1 MTSERAFD
9 IVVIGAGI
17 SGIYAAKFYLDVHP
31 QCHLVIL
38 DRDTCVG
45 GVWNSRRG
53 YDSFWTQ
60 WTVGTAE
67 FSDLPMTRPPEE
79 DVYYEFFKAKYTTKY
94 LEDYVDTHRYG
105 DTTLRD
111 RIKLST
117 EVRSLLRKD
126 GKWMI
131 ETVDV
136 VSGASDTWQ
145 TTKRIV
151 ASGLNSI
158 PNMPSLPGKEL
169 LQGPILHQN
178 DFGSSKVL
186 TSPDIQKITV
196 LGAGK
201 SSADM
206 VYSAVKAGKTVS
218 WIIKASD
225 TNGPGFLLSPK
236 GKGPYKNAFEV
247 GLTRITATFVPSFL
261 NGNSWWT
268 WFLHSTKYGVKMMN
282 AFWGAV
288 DNETRKDANFNG
300 RKNLQ
305 GFEKLNP
312 QSPIFWQNCTGGL
325 LHQVDFFD
333 VIAEKVRIYCAD
345 IASIKEHKILL
356 EDGNAVSADAILC
369 GTGWVPSLQ
378 FFTEDQKISLG
389 LPHLPSSEH
398 EEHQDQWKQLT
409 SEADQKVVSRFPQLE
424 NLPPHYC
431 RLVTHTPYRLYKHI
445 APLLTSDSEIDR
457 NSIVFIGQ
465 VSVGDYFP
473 VVQCQSMWAT
483 AYLDGKLAL
492 PPSQEQQK
500 EVALF
505 TAWNSRR
512 YLSSGDEGNNMTFE
526 LVRYCDSLLQDL
538 GLKSHRRGWFKD
550 LFAPFVASN
559 FAGLKDEY
567 LRKYGSDETKG
578 A

>member
-1 MTSERAFD
+1 MTSEGIFD
-9 IVVIGAGI
+9 IVIIGAGI
-17 SGIYAAKFYLDVHP
+17 SGIHAAKFYLDIHL
-31 QCHLVIL
+31 QCRLVIL
-38 DRDTCVG
+38 DRDPCVG
-45 GVWNSRRG
+45 GVWNFRRG

-79 DVYYEFFKAKYTTKY
+79 DVYYEFFKTKYTTEY

-131 ETVDV
+131 ETVDL

-145 TTKRIV
+145 TTKLIV

-158 PNMPSLPGKEL
+158 PNMPLLPGKDL
-169 LQGPILHQN
+169 FQGPILHQN

-186 TSPDIQKITV
+186 TSPDIQETTV

-218 WIIKASD
+218 WIIKTSD

-236 GKGPYKNAFEV
+236 GKGPYKNAFE
-247 GLTRITATFVPSFL
+247 
-261 NGNSWWT
+261 WT

-282 AFWGAV
+282 AFWSAV
-288 DNETRKDANFNG
+288 DNETRKDADFNG

-312 QSPIFWQNCTGGL
+312 QSPMFWQNCTGGL
-325 LHQVDFFD
+325 LHQVDLFD
-333 VIAEKVRIYCAD
+333 AIAEKVRIYCAD
-345 IASIKEHKILL
+345 IASIEEHKILL
-356 EDGNAVSADAILC
+356 KDGNAVPADAILC

-378 FFTEDQKISLG
+378 FFTEDQKKSLG

-398 EEHQDQWKQLT
+398 EEHQDHWKQLT
-409 SEADQKVVSRFPQLE
+409 SEADQKVVSRFPQLA
-424 NLPPHYC
+424 NLPPHY
-431 RLVTHTPYRLYKHI
+431 RRPVTHTPYRLYKHV
-445 APLLTSDSEIDR
+445 ARFPTSDSEIDG

-483 AYLDGKLAL
+483 AYLDGKLVL

-512 YLSSGDEGNNMTFE
+512 YLSSGDEGINMTFE
-526 LVRYCDSLLQDL
+526 LVGYCDSLLQDL
-538 GLKSHRRGWFKD
+538 GLISHRRGWFKD

-567 LRKYGSDETKG
+567 LKKYESDETKG